1 MNRLPAF
8 TSEDLVPISKEEI
21 EQDVVQA
28 LTEEQQGLEAI
39 NGILGNLGK
48 DMELEGGAERGQPE
62 EGLEQAWPKQVIAKT
77 LRQSTQISS
86 DTNVANI
93 WNYSRRQLFLSTATP
108 KPKNHK
114 QALALPKRTA
124 VSTHNSAVTQ
134 PGKQP
139 TTQQTNHSKLI
150 SRITRRNSIDNAVET
165 LLARISQET
174 AD

>member
-93 WNYSRRQLFLSTATP
+93 WNYSRRQLFL
-108 KPKNHK
+108 
-114 QALALPKRTA
+114 RTA